1 MPICLVVFGVKE
13 DVRDTNSKLKYSY
26 LAKRYNG
33 FECLY
38 LMMVTP
44 TIPFSM
50 FGNIHSTY
58 DLAYLMEEVRITY
71 SRDVKLS
78 VADMQLDSRGGDIA
92 SVPRWVA
99 NVLSQNNLVE
109 IHDSETSSYVSRA
122 LNRER
127 IAKPHDLSTLD
138 PDFYV
143 RVNDYLK
150 SLKERERENLM
161 ISINSFVTARLEKI
175 VKLAAAS
182 PLSPEMSEKLSAEE
196 KYLYDLVHNST
207 DTFKRKVIKR
217 FD

>member
-1 MPICLVVFGVKE
+1 LELRVGVI
-13 DVRDTNSKLKYSY
+13 DTNSKLKYSY
-26 LAKRYNG
+26 PGKRYNG
-33 FECLY
+33 FKCLY
-38 LMMVTP
+38 LIVVTY

-50 FGNIHSTY
+50 FENIHSTY

-71 SRDVKLS
+71 NRDVKLS
-78 VADMQLDSRGGDIA
+78 VANMQLDSRGGDIA

-99 NVLSQNNLVE
+99 KVLSQDNLVE
-109 IHDSETSSYVSRA
+109 IQDNETSSYVSRA

-150 SLKERERENLM
+150 GLKERERENLM

-182 PLSPEMSEKLSAEE
+182 PLSPELAEKLSAEE
-196 KYLYDLVHNST
+196 RYLYDIVHNST
-207 DTFKRKVIKR
+207 DSFKGKVIKR